1 MTAKQATIHG
11 RRPPTGRSMKI
22 LAVVFSIAAGT
33 SVVLVAVDLII
44 GRPAAGDIYIAVLNS
59 AVAAVCWWMASASR
73 RA

>member
-1 MTAKQATIHG
+1 MAAKHVTIHG
-11 RRPPTGRSMKI
+11 WRPPTGGSMKI
-22 LAVVFSIAAGT
+22 VAVVFSVAAGA